1 MYRKPSLVIV
11 TRKKKQVFFG
21 KQMNTSK
28 IKSNFLHVTIVA
40 NHDDVY
46 ISFQHRNVL
55 DNNYETVAIFFSKHD
70 NYSVLVNKYYNSFK
84 SQTVKNYIANLFPV

>member
-1 MYRKPSLVIV
+1 
-11 TRKKKQVFFG
+11 
-21 KQMNTSK
+21 MNTSK

-70 NYSVLVNKYYNSFK
+70 NYSVLVNKYINSSNHRPLRNIYCNFFSCFDDK
-84 SQTVKNYIANLFPV
+84 VIL

>member
-1 MYRKPSLVIV
+1 
-11 TRKKKQVFFG
+11 
-21 KQMNTSK
+21 MNTSK

-84 SQTVKNYIANLFPV
+84 SQTVIRIILQIYFLFT